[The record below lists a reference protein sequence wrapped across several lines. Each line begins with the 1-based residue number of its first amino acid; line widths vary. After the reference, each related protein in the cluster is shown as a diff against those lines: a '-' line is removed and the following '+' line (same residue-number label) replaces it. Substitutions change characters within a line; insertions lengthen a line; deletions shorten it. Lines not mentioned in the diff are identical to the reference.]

1 MKKIFKKSVIIF
13 CLSCMASCEP
23 IISYKTQEEY
33 VEKSEWKE
41 GKGLVTSSKA
51 SWSLTWQQ

>member
-1 MKKIFKKSVIIF
+1 MKILLKKFMIIF
-13 CLSCMASCEP
+13 CLLSMASCEP
-23 IISYKTQEEY
+23 IISYKTHEEY
-33 VEKSEWKE
+33 VEKSEWEE